1 MAIKMANYQAA
12 QYNYAGK
19 VAVKNAQRSAVMT
32 MGQSFAQAG
41 FLYGSGGFTGG
52 QSVFTGNATT
62 APAGSNILNLNTYSP
77 QPSMIV

>member
-1 MAIKMANYQAA
+1 MAVKMANYQAA

-32 MGQSFAQAG
+32 MGQSFVQAG

-52 QSVFTGNATT
+52 QS
-62 APAGSNILNLNTYSP
+62 ILQEVQQQHQLVLIFLI
-77 QPSMIV
+77 QQQRQLLIFLI